1 MSLCTPGWLGTHY
14 VVIQAGF
21 ELIEVLLPLL
31 LKFWNKCVCHHTQY
45 CCLKS
50 YEEVSVV
57 ISLANYLNPGGKGE
71 YISEK
76 YYEFR
81 SSTSKINYGAR
92 NNWTQEREA
101 TYSVQGICLKSGHP
115 CPFFFWTQ
123 GITVN
128 SRLTTNVLS
137 IL

>member
-31 LKFWNKCVCHHTQY
+31 LKFWDKCVCHHTQY
-45 CCLKS
+45 CCLKF

-57 ISLANYLNPGGKGE
+57 ISLANYLNPGGEEE

-92 NNWTQEREA
+92 NNWTQERPLTLCKVFVSNPA
-101 TYSVQGICLKSGHP
+101 THALSFFGHRE
-115 CPFFFWTQ
+115 
-123 GITVN
+123 
-128 SRLTTNVLS
+128 SL
-137 IL
+137 